1 MHRSDAGHGHAGTP
15 SLNGARADLQ
25 SPTAALAVSN
35 LSHAFAGQAVLQ
47 DVTFRI
53 DPASHMLLLGPS
65 GSGKST
71 LINIIT
77 GILPCQS
84 GAIHIAGEPMSGAN
98 GRQRDD
104 LRRRRIGV
112 VFQSLRLVSALT
124 VRRNLHL
131 AQKLATGNSVPEQV
145 DALLDRL
152 GIRHRADAPL
162 RKLSQGQLQRAAIG
176 RALIGAPDLLVADE
190 PTSALDDANAASTI
204 DLLLETAAAQG
215 TSLLVATHDKRIMD
229 RISHQLVLTDHSR
242 IAA

>member
-1 MHRSDAGHGHAGTP
+1 M
-15 SLNGARADLQ
+15 
-25 SPTAALAVSN
+25 AALDVN
-35 LSHAFAGQAVLQ
+35 GLSHAFGSEAVLK
-47 DVTFRI
+47 DITFRI
-53 DPASHMLLLGPS
+53 DQGAHMLLLGPS

-71 LINIIT
+71 LINLIT

-84 GAIHIAGEPMSGAN
+84 GTIHVAGEAMSGAR

-131 AQKLATGNSVPEQV
+131 AQRLATGASESGQI

-162 RKLSQGQLQRAAIG
+162 RQLSQGQLQRAAIA
-176 RALIGAPDLLVADE
+176 RALIGRPALLVADE
-190 PTSALDDANAASTI
+190 PTSALDDANAADTI
-204 DLLLETAAAQG
+204 DLLLETAQAQG
-215 TSLLVATHDKRIMD
+215 TSLLVATHDRRIMD
-229 RISHQLVLTDHSR
+229 RIGHRLILGEDAR
-242 IAA
+242 AAA

>member
-1 MHRSDAGHGHAGTP
+1 MA
-15 SLNGARADLQ
+15 SLDVNG
-25 SPTAALAVSN
+25 
-35 LSHAFAGQAVLQ
+35 LSHAFGSEAVLK
-47 DVTFRI
+47 DITFRI
-53 DPASHMLLLGPS
+53 DQGAHMLLLGPS

-71 LINIIT
+71 LINLIT

-84 GAIHIAGEPMSGAN
+84 GTIHVAGEAMSGAR

-131 AQKLATGNSVPEQV
+131 AQRLATGASESSQI

-162 RKLSQGQLQRAAIG
+162 RQLSQGQLQRAAIA
-176 RALIGAPDLLVADE
+176 RALIGRPALLVADE
-190 PTSALDDANAASTI
+190 PTSALDDANAADTI
-204 DLLLETAAAQG
+204 DLLLETAQAQG
-215 TSLLVATHDKRIMD
+215 TSLLVATHDRRIMD
-229 RISHQLVLTDHSR
+229 RIGHRLILGEDAR
-242 IAA
+242 AAA

>member
-1 MHRSDAGHGHAGTP
+1 MA
-15 SLNGARADLQ
+15 SLDVNG
-25 SPTAALAVSN
+25 
-35 LSHAFAGQAVLQ
+35 LSHAFGSEAVLK
-47 DVTFRI
+47 DITFRI
-53 DPASHMLLLGPS
+53 DQGAHMLLLGPS

-71 LINIIT
+71 LINLIT

-84 GAIHIAGEPMSGAN
+84 GTIHVAGEAMSGAR

-131 AQKLATGNSVPEQV
+131 AQRLATGTSVPEQI

-162 RKLSQGQLQRAAIG
+162 RQLSQGQLQRAAIA
-176 RALIGAPDLLVADE
+176 RALIGRPALLVADE
-190 PTSALDDANAASTI
+190 PTSALDDANAADTI
-204 DLLLETAAAQG
+204 DLLLETAQAQG
-215 TSLLVATHDKRIMD
+215 TSLLVATHDRRIMD
-229 RISHQLVLTDHSR
+229 RIGHRLILGEDAR
-242 IAA
+242 AAA

>member
-1 MHRSDAGHGHAGTP
+1 MA
-15 SLNGARADLQ
+15 SLKVNG
-25 SPTAALAVSN
+25 
-35 LSHAFAGQAVLQ
+35 LSHAFGSEAVLK
-47 DVTFRI
+47 DITFRI
-53 DPASHMLLLGPS
+53 DQGAHMLLLGPS

-71 LINIIT
+71 LINLIT

-84 GAIHIAGEPMSGAN
+84 GTIHVAGEAMSGAR

-131 AQKLATGNSVPEQV
+131 AQRLATGASESSQI

-162 RKLSQGQLQRAAIG
+162 RQLSQGQLQRAAIA
-176 RALIGAPDLLVADE
+176 RALIGRPALLVADE
-190 PTSALDDANAASTI
+190 PTSALDDANAADTI
-204 DLLLETAAAQG
+204 DLLLETAQAQG
-215 TSLLVATHDKRIMD
+215 TSLLVATHDRRIMD
-229 RISHQLVLTDHSR
+229 RIGHRLILGEDAR
-242 IAA
+242 AAA